1 MLLLRLI
8 FPYILLALVICGY
21 IYFRYNKLGSILLK
35 VNRVLFSRY
44 NLDSLMLIIIISVAS
59 YFLSGLDLQN
69 VPAAQD
75 ALVLGSYTYSYFYLV
90 LILTVIAR
98 EIEKPAIRE
107 KGISTPRGFYI
118 WNEVV
123 SFQWTKNTLKVLI
136 ERNNKKRS
144 EIWEVGPSD
153 KKRLNQLLKDNVQK
167 RSRRTK
173 KKSR

>member
-1 MLLLRLI
+1 MLLRLI
-8 FPYILLALVICGY
+8 FPYILLAAVICGY
-21 IYFRYNKLGSILLK
+21 IYFRYHTLGPILLR

-44 NLDSLMLIIIISVAS
+44 NLDSLLLIIIISVAS

-75 ALVLGSYTYSYFYLV
+75 GLVLGPYTYVYFYLV

-98 EIEKPAIRE
+98 EVEKPAIRE
-107 KGISTPRGFYI
+107 KGISTPRGFYR
-118 WNEVV
+118 WVEVI
-123 SFQWTKNTLKVLI
+123 SFQWTKNTLKVFI

-144 EIWEVGPSD
+144 EIWEVEPSD
-153 KKRLNQLLKDNVQK
+153 KKKLDQLLKDNVQK
-167 RSRRTK
+167 RSKRSK